1 MNPKVYGIFTFMH
14 FFFMIFSHQTS
25 YHFCHCIYLQVF
37 IFLTCIK
44 AAEDL
49 SHSWIASFSM
59 EIKALIKDDVYKDAI
74 HLGYQQFSK
83 FGSIRF
89 TWFLSGNKDSQY
101 YSSYTESKFVAV
113 CVLVTQLCPT
123 LCDPTDCSP
132 PASSIHGIFQ
142 ARILE
147 QIAIL
152 FSKGSSQAGI
162 KPRSPELKAESL
174 LSEPSGKLLARQEY
188 KLLWIALILTQV
200 ILNCVVCELHSEER
214 L

>member
-132 PASSIHGIFQ
+132 PVSSIHGIFQ

-147 QIAIL
+147 QIAIP
-152 FSKGSSQAGI
+152 FSRGSSQA
-162 KPRSPELKAESL
+162 SLKSL
-174 LSEPSGKLLARQEY
+174 LQHHSSK
-188 KLLWIALILTQV
+188 ALSFLYSPALTSIQDYWK
-200 ILNCVVCELHSEER
+200 NHSYLRRFRRGDLQREEG
-214 L
+214 LSHGEE